1 MIIEFRPPWR
11 AHLSDGPL
19 PEPCPPQPRRPL
31 SGQVW
36 RLIWVVTWAA
46 VLGLFLVLLHVVGL
60 IGATRAAVETV
71 ASPAYAVPAASPTTP
86 AAMVTAPTPTI
97 TITAPTPVQTVTT
110 SAVTSTHQ
118 AGDPVV
124 DNSAQDPTPSTPWW
138 ASLLEWLGKPFQW
151 LADLLKGAGQ

>member
-1 MIIEFRPPWR
+1 M
-11 AHLSDGPL
+11 
-19 PEPCPPQPRRPL
+19 PEPGPPRPRQPL

-60 IGATRAAVETV
+60 IGSTRSAVETV
-71 ASPAYAVPAASPTTP
+71 AAPAYAVPAASPTTP
-86 AAMVTAPTPTI
+86 AAMVTAPAPTITI
-97 TITAPTPVQTVTT
+97 TITAPTPVQSVTA
-110 SAVTSTHQ
+110 SAATSTHQ

-124 DNSAQDPTPSTPWW
+124 DNSAQDPTSSTPWW
-138 ASLLEWLGKPFQW
+138 ASALEWLGKPFQW